1 MNYFFPVF
9 FKVLKT
15 RVVTQI
21 PVTQSMVMMG
31 QMQKWERF
39 PKEAGSS
46 RAFLSRLRSIVNSPS
61 EIEPEIAGS
70 MMWFSDQLKT
80 PSSGFPCCMV
90 CMATFL
96 GPFSQPIASC
106 MSSKTDFQKSCF
118 QIILT
123 HNSSFFFSVL
133 GPKNPFSIK
142 FCCHFLSGKQFHIF
156 FYF

>member
-1 MNYFFPVF
+1 MFL
-9 FKVLKT
+9 KVLKT

-21 PVTQSMVMMG
+21 PVTQSIVMMG

-39 PKEAGSS
+39 PKKAGLS
-46 RAFLSRLRSIVNSPS
+46 RGFLSCLRSTINSPS
-61 EIEPEIAGS
+61 EIEPEIACS

-80 PSSGFPCCMV
+80 PSLGFPCCMV

-133 GPKNPFSIK
+133 GPKNRFSIK
-142 FCCHFLSGKQFHIF
+142 FCYHFLFGKQFSHF
-156 FYF
+156 L